1 MCITG
6 IDDLIIRV
14 LDRRQTDEELQ
25 SFLDWYHTSEENKQL
40 FFQLKDIYERRKGG
54 LYPDEQAI
62 SASWGRLC
70 HKMERQQA
78 TSTQLRRSKQ
88 SNRHSRTATWAMAA
102 AVFLALIVSGILFL
116 TGREEVRWVEVETAP
131 RSEPRPVLLSDGS
144 TVLLNA
150 SSRLKYPE
158 KFKGE
163 SREVYLDGEAFF
175 TVAGDKRRAF
185 IVHTEQQDV
194 RVLGTQ
200 FNVQGYSSDPHTITT
215 LITGKVK
222 LLTYNRSHQLNE
234 EIEMLPNQQLLFDKQ
249 RNDASLSRI
258 DPSETVTWMSGVYSF
273 RDAPLEEIT
282 RRLGKVTG
290 IAFIVPDELAREEK
304 YTGKFFSNQSSEEIA
319 AVLNFKGQFRTE
331 LRNDTLFL
339 LKR

>member
-6 IDDLIIRV
+6 IDDLLIRV

-25 SFLDWYHTSEENKQL
+25 SFLDWYHASEENKQL

-70 HKMERQQA
+70 DKMER
-78 TSTQLRRSKQ
+78 K
-88 SNRHSRTATWAMAA
+88 HSRTTIWAMAA

-131 RSEPRPVLLSDGS
+131 RSEPYPVLLSDGS

-175 TVAGDKRRAF
+175 TVASDKRRAF

-222 LLTYNRSHQLNE
+222 LLTYNSSHQLNE
-234 EIEMLPNQQLLFDKQ
+234 EIEMLPDQQLFFDKQ

-258 DPSETVTWMSGVYSF
+258 NPSETVTWMSGVYSF

-290 IAFIVPDELAREEK
+290 IAFIVPDESARKEK
-304 YTGKFFSNQSSEEIA
+304 YTGKFFSNQSPQEIA

-331 LRNDTLFL
+331 SRNDTLFL

>member
-70 HKMERQQA
+70 DKMER
-78 TSTQLRRSKQ
+78 K
-88 SNRHSRTATWAMAA
+88 HSRTTIWAMAA
-102 AVFLALIVSGILFL
+102 AVFLALIVSGVLFL

-131 RSEPRPVLLSDGS
+131 RSEPYPVLLSDGS

-175 TVAGDKRRAF
+175 TVASDKRRAF

-222 LLTYNRSHQLNE
+222 LLTYSRSHQLNE
-234 EIEMLPNQQLLFDKQ
+234 EIEMLPNQQLYFDKQ

-290 IAFIVPDELAREEK
+290 IAFIVPDESARKEK
-304 YTGKFFSNQSSEEIA
+304 YTGKFFSNQSPEEIA
-319 AVLNFKGQFRTE
+319 GVLNFKGQFRTE

>member
-6 IDDLIIRV
+6 IDDLLIRV

-25 SFLDWYHTSEENKQL
+25 SFLDWYHASEENKQL

-70 HKMERQQA
+70 DKMER
-78 TSTQLRRSKQ
+78 K
-88 SNRHSRTATWAMAA
+88 HSRTTIWAMAA
-102 AVFLALIVSGILFL
+102 AVFLALIVSGVLFL

-131 RSEPRPVLLSDGS
+131 RSEPYPVLLSDGS

-175 TVAGDKRRAF
+175 TVASDKRRAF
-185 IVHTEQQDV
+185 IVHTDQQDV

-222 LLTYNRSHQLNE
+222 LLTYNSSHQLNE
-234 EIEMLPNQQLLFDKQ
+234 EIEMLPDQQLFFDKQ

-258 DPSETVTWMSGVYSF
+258 NPSETVTWMSGVYSF

-282 RRLGKVTG
+282 RRLGKVFG
-290 IAFIVPDELAREEK
+290 IAFIVPDESAREEK
-304 YTGKFFSNQSSEEIA
+304 YTGKFFSNQSPEEIA
-319 AVLNFKGQFRTE
+319 GVLNFKGPDRVTQRYTFSFKKMMQYINYS
-331 LRNDTLFL
+331 L
-339 LKR
+339 

>member
-14 LDRRQTDEELQ
+14 LDRRQTDEDLQ

-70 HKMERQQA
+70 DKMER
-78 TSTQLRRSKQ
+78 K
-88 SNRHSRTATWAMAA
+88 HSRTTIWAMAA

-150 SSRLKYPE
+150 SSKLKYPE

-222 LLTYNRSHQLNE
+222 LLTYSRSHQLNE
-234 EIEMLPNQQLLFDKQ
+234 EIEMLPNQQLYFDKQ

-290 IAFIVPDELAREEK
+290 IAFIVPDELARKEK
-304 YTGKFFSNQSSEEIA
+304 YTGKFFSNQSPQEIA

-331 LRNDTLFL
+331 SRNDTLFL

>member
-6 IDDLIIRV
+6 IDDLLIRV
-14 LDRRQTDEELQ
+14 LDRRQTDEDLQ

-70 HKMERQQA
+70 YKMERQ
-78 TSTQLRRSKQ
+78 
-88 SNRHSRTATWAMAA
+88 HSRTTIWAMAA

-150 SSRLKYPE
+150 SSKLKYPE

-222 LLTYNRSHQLNE
+222 LLTYSRSHQLNE
-234 EIEMLPNQQLLFDKQ
+234 EIEMLPNQQLYFDKQ

-290 IAFIVPDELAREEK
+290 IAFIVPDELARKEK
-304 YTGKFFSNQSSEEIA
+304 YTGKFFSNQSPQEIA

-331 LRNDTLFL
+331 SRNDTLFL

>member
-1 MCITG
+1 MRITG

-25 SFLDWYHTSEENKQL
+25 SFLDWYHASEENKQL

-62 SASWGRLC
+62 SASWDRLC
-70 HKMERQQA
+70 HKMKR
-78 TSTQLRRSKQ
+78 K
-88 SNRHSRTATWAMAA
+88 HSRTAIWAMAA
-102 AVFLALIVSGILFL
+102 AVFLALIVSGVLFL
-116 TGREEVRWVEVETAP
+116 TGREEVRWVEVQTAP
-131 RSEPRPVLLSDGS
+131 RSEPYPVLLSDGS

-175 TVAGDKRRAF
+175 TVASDKRRAF
-185 IVHTEQQDV
+185 IVHTDQQDV

-222 LLTYNRSHQLNE
+222 LLTYNRSDHLNE
-234 EIEMLPNQQLLFDKQ
+234 EIEMLPNQQLFFDKQ

-258 DPSETVTWMSGVYSF
+258 DPTETVTWMSGVYSF

-282 RRLGKVTG
+282 RRLGKVIG
-290 IAFIVPDELAREEK
+290 VAFNVPDELAREEK